1 MPRGNH
7 ESLSSA
13 FKPPRKK
20 MEERRIEVH
29 DGISV
34 SASLCGAGAAAV
46 VLGHGA
52 GGTRKTSFLVRLAE
66 ALAAGGR
73 RVVLFNFPYSE
84 ARRRIPDPAPLLEA
98 TIDAVAQFT
107 RSELGA
113 KSIVFGGKSMGG
125 RIASQA
131 VAKGLA
137 ADGLVFLGYPLH
149 PPGKPERL
157 RAEHLERVRAP
168 MLFLQGTLD
177 PFARPE
183 LIRDVVKG
191 LGGRATLEAIDGGD
205 HSFNVRGRRTDPREV
220 GAGLSEPAAAFVRRV
235 AGGR

>member
-1 MPRGNH
+1 
-7 ESLSSA
+7 
-13 FKPPRKK
+13 
-20 MEERRIEVH
+20 MEERQIDVH

-34 SASLCGAGAAAV
+34 SASLCGAGAAAL
-46 VLGHGA
+46 VLAHGA

-149 PPGKPERL
+149 PPGKPEKL
-157 RAEHLERVRAP
+157 RDAHLPAVAAP
-168 MLFLQGTLD
+168 MLFVQGTRD
-177 PFARPE
+177 AFARWDLLE
-183 LIRDVVKG
+183 ATLAK
-191 LGGRATLEAIDGGD
+191 LGDRATLLKIEDGD
-205 HSFNVRGRRTDPREV
+205 HSFKVPKKTERSAADIERQIHEGLVSWLADRG
-220 GAGLSEPAAAFVRRV
+220 L
-235 AGGR
+235 